1 MSTTSFTDAMD
12 HLSETLYA
20 RALEHRGEARNI
32 HAPGQP
38 GVRENARTQLRFEVK
53 IEEGGGA
60 NLEVNKYC
68 AGYLLSCEAEIES
81 PHPGTVLSGH
91 VESSEGGG
99 LVFGNF
105 HPGKRLRFD
114 LATNFW
120 GGTKFTLHLRSAP
133 ALPAGTVLTVRMDIA
148 Y

>member
-1 MSTTSFTDAMD
+1 MSTTFTDAMAS
-12 HLSETLYA
+12 LSEMLNA
-20 RALEHRGEARNI
+20 RAMKHRGEARDI
-32 HAPGQP
+32 HTPGKP
-38 GVRENARTQLRFEVK
+38 GVRENAQTQLCFEVK

-68 AGYLLSCEAEIES
+68 AGYMLSCEAQIES
-81 PHPGTVLSGH
+81 PYADTVLSGH

-114 LATNFW
+114 LGTSFW
-120 GGTKFTLHLRSAP
+120 GNTTFTLHLRSSP
-133 ALPAGTVLTVRMDIA
+133 ALPAGTVLKVRMDIA